1 MIKKVGENNFRKKGK
16 NQSRDW
22 IERERSLNSRWGKN
36 NKDNMRKREIV
47 IEGQEKDEK
56 EDELD
61 LQRERN
67 LHKKKLLDY
76 YFF

>member
-1 MIKKVGENNFRKKGK
+1 
-16 NQSRDW
+16 
-22 IERERSLNSRWGKN
+22 
-36 NKDNMRKREIV
+36 MRKREIV